1 MALYTIGDTHLSLG
15 SDKPMDVFGGAWEG
29 YVEKLAQGL
38 SVLRPE
44 DTLVIAGD
52 ISWGMSLEESEAD
65 FAWLDALP
73 GRKILMKGNHDYW
86 WNTAAKMTRFFA
98 EKGFSTLHILHNN
111 CHFYGDLALC
121 GTRGWF
127 YEEEKQGQ
135 NEKVFRRELAR
146 LETSLQAARVPGEAL
161 LSSLPPF
168 LHGVLLRPHPG
179 AAGAVP
185 GEGLLL
191 RPPPRRQPPPGPSGK
206 AGRGGVPSGL
216 GGLPKVSPGKNLG
229 MRKKSLVILERI

>member
-98 EKGFSTLHILHNN
+98 EKGFKE
-111 CHFYGDLALC
+111 C
-121 GTRGWF
+121 
-127 YEEEKQGQ
+127 
-135 NEKVFRRELAR
+135 
-146 LETSLQAARVPGEAL
+146 
-161 LSSLPPF
+161 
-168 LHGVLLRPHPG
+168 
-179 AAGAVP
+179 
-185 GEGLLL
+185 
-191 RPPPRRQPPPGPSGK
+191 
-206 AGRGGVPSGL
+206 
-216 GGLPKVSPGKNLG
+216 GLPVYLTTNFCVPDLPSREYRVIYTPSSNIIRAPCPGSSIDFIIRPIISKT
-229 MRKKSLVILERI
+229 